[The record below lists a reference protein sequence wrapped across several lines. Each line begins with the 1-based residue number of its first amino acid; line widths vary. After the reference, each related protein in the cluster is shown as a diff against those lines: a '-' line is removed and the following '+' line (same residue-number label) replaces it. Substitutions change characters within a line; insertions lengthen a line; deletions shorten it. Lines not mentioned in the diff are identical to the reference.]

1 MDSGFLEALE
11 VKRTTPR
18 RPDSDARVIG
28 GPGQRR
34 LEGR

>member
-18 RPDSDARVIG
+18 RPDGDARVVG
-28 GPGQRR
+28 GPGHRR
-34 LEGR
+34 LGGR